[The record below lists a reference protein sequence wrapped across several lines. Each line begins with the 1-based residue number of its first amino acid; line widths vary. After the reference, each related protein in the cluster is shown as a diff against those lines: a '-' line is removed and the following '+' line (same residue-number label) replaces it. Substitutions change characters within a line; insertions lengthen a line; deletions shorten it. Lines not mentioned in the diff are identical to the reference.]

1 MSECIIA
8 MIVIICVKYLQ
19 LKPFKLECF
28 RIYVKICQTSFIC
41 HPFFYIHLID
51 PLASCNRPKCIQA
64 VYFFCSFVHFKKKKN
79 THHWMLVP
87 LKYNLCNWN
96 QSAIVF
102 PCREQKKYRVF
113 VVIPLLPGFEG
124 DITTGGGNA
133 IQAIMHFTYR

>member
-1 MSECIIA
+1 
-8 MIVIICVKYLQ
+8 
-19 LKPFKLECF
+19 
-28 RIYVKICQTSFIC
+28 
-41 HPFFYIHLID
+41 
-51 PLASCNRPKCIQA
+51 
-64 VYFFCSFVHFKKKKN
+64 
-79 THHWMLVP
+79 MLVP

-133 IQAIMHFTYR
+133 IQAIMHFTYRWDPSPRIIILLSAHSTEIAQEMHFSHPVDQHWETLRHIFFHDKVIQHITV